1 MLRRAVSHRF
11 EQSSL
16 RHVDTVAG
24 SPYVFEHD
32 RSYTFDA
39 NRKEVWAVLERF
51 DGLAAGWPWL
61 HDLDIEGPG
70 LQSGTV
76 MSGVVAPPVPYRMR
90 LRVDIDECEPERSI
104 AASVHGDLEGVAYIT
119 FDGDGD
125 ETCAYAT
132 WTIEMMQPAMRVA
145 ARVAPRLLRWGHDRV
160 VDATVNGL
168 RRHLADDSG

>member
-1 MLRRAVSHRF
+1 
-11 EQSSL
+11 
-16 RHVDTVAG
+16 VAG

-32 RSYTFDA
+32 KSFTFDA
-39 NRKEVWAVLERF
+39 SRKEVWAVLERF

-61 HDLDIEGPG
+61 HELHIEGPG
-70 LQSGTV
+70 LETGTV

-90 LRVDIDECEPERSI
+90 LRVVIDECRPEQSLI
-104 AASVHGDLEGVAYIT
+104 ASVHGDLEGVAHMT

-125 ETCAYAT
+125 ETRVHAM
-132 WTIEMMQPAMRVA
+132 WTIEMKQPPMRVA